1 MLVSKQAPYAYKL
14 ACQSSFSMD
23 DVALPCLK
31 QVACRSITSFFAE
44 IEAAAQRFRRRHREE
59 AKVKKRR
66 PALQK
71 VSVCQGFL
79 ILFKMVELTFLFQRF
94 HSDPRGK
101 KKQAV
106 PTIDPI
112 NVPIPIKN
120 PFVAPVQQVLI
131 PTDFIRQ
138 TIPEETT
145 FESIRQAKHFREIK
159 VQKRR

>member
-1 MLVSKQAPYAYKL
+1 MH
-14 ACQSSFSMD
+14 
-23 DVALPCLK
+23 DVTIPCLK

-59 AKVKKRR
+59 AKVKKRG

-71 VSVCQGFL
+71 VSVCQGFS
-79 ILFKMVELTFLFQRF
+79 IKMVELTILFQRF